1 MPSLRATFLDLY
13 LRSTMK
19 PKPLHEIDGPTL
31 RRWFEDRAL
40 LLTPKGVELEA
51 VEGSVRGEWHRLADG
66 GAKRTILY
74 LHGGGYVFGS
84 PRLYRTMTYPWI
96 LAAKANAFLPVYR
109 LAPEHVCPAA
119 IEDAVA
125 AYEWLVA
132 GGVRPE
138 TIVVAGDSA
147 GGGLALA
154 TLMTLRDKGAALPAG
169 AVLFSPWTDLA
180 ATGPSIAANGRSD
193 AMFMAETI
201 RRGGPRYAGALDLK
215 DPRVSPLY
223 GEFKGLPPLLLFAS
237 RSELL
242 FDDAARLVPKA
253 KSAGVAVRLEARDAL
268 PHVWPMF
275 HALIP
280 EAREAIRIAA
290 EFVRERTASAGA

>member
-1 MPSLRATFLDLY
+1 MPSLRATILDVY

-19 PKPLHEIDGPTL
+19 PKPLHEIDASEL
-31 RRWFEDRAL
+31 RAWFDRRAIM
-40 LLTPKGVELEA
+40 LTPKGVELE
-51 VEGSVRGEWHRLADG
+51 VVTDGPVRGEWHRLPG

-84 PRLYRTMTYPWI
+84 PRLYRTMTYP
-96 LAAKANAFLPVYR
+96 LALQAGADIFAPVYS
-109 LAPEHVCPAA
+109 LAPEHPCPAA

-125 AYEWLVA
+125 AFESLVS
-132 GGVRPE
+132 GGIKPSS
-138 TIVVAGDSA
+138 IVIAGDSA

-154 TLMTLRDKGAALPAG
+154 AMMALRDADKPAPAG

-180 ATGPSIAANGRSD
+180 CTGPSHIANGRTD
-193 AMFMAETI
+193 AMFRRETVAKS
-201 RRGGPRYAGALDLK
+201 GARYAGALDLK
-215 DPRVSPLY
+215 DARVSPLY
-223 GEFKGLPPLLLFAS
+223 GAFEGLAPMLVFAS

-242 FDDAARLVPKA
+242 FDDSARLAPKA
-253 KSAGVAVRLEARDAL
+253 KAAGVPFRLEARDGL

-290 EFVRERTASAGA
+290 EFVRERTPA